1 LQNTEE
7 AAVPEI
13 CPMLWFDDQAEAA
26 AAFYV
31 SVFPNSRII
40 RKAPRPAGAPGAPGE
55 TMVVEFELNG
65 KRYSALNGG
74 PMFKFT
80 EAVSLVVECKSQ
92 AEIDHYWS
100 ALAADGGEEGRCGWL
115 KDRFGLSWQVLPDL
129 IPKVMSEDPVRAG
142 KAMAAV
148 MTMRKLDLA
157 AIEAAAAA

>member
-1 LQNTEE
+1 MS
-7 AAVPEI
+7 EI
-13 CPMLWFDDQAEAA
+13 SSMLWFDDQAEAA

-40 RKAPRPAGAPGAPGE
+40 RKAPRPEGAPGAPGVP
-55 TMVVEFELNG
+55 MVVEFELDG
-65 KRYSALNGG
+65 RRYSALNGG

-80 EAVSLVVECKSQ
+80 EAISLVVECKDQ

-100 ALAADGGEEGRCGWL
+100 ALSADGGQEGRCGWL
-115 KDRFGLSWQVLPDL
+115 KDKFGLSWQVVPEL
-129 IPKVMSEDPVRAG
+129 IPKIMSEDPVRAG
-142 KAMAAV
+142 KAMAAA